1 VPVTINIGYKA
12 TENKEHS
19 IMSIEFAIL
28 GLLSWRPLTGY
39 DIKKMFAG
47 SAAFYWSGNNNQIYT
62 TLVKLHENGLV
73 SREVEVQESSPA
85 RKIYSITSKGQKEL
99 KTWLLSEPEP
109 PQLKNTFLVQLA
121 WADQLS
127 PDELNRLLEKYE
139 AEIQVQVSMLQTQKG
154 QKNVSL
160 SGKVREAYIN
170 PGLARTPREAVLWGM
185 IQENWISFYENELK
199 WIRKLRKQLFN
210 Q

>member
-1 VPVTINIGYKA
+1 
-12 TENKEHS
+12 
-19 IMSIEFAIL
+19 MSIDYAIL

-73 SREVEVQESSPA
+73 TRKVETQEDTPP
-85 RKIYSITSKGQKEL
+85 RKIYSITPKGKAEL
-99 KTWLLSEPEP
+99 RKWLLSEPEP

-121 WADQLS
+121 WADQLRS
-127 PDELNRLLEKYE
+127 EELDASLGKYE
-139 AEIQVQVSMLQTQKG
+139 AEIQTQVSMLQTQKQ
-154 QKNVSL
+154 QKNVDP
-160 SGKVREAYIN
+160 SGKVRNAYIN
-170 PGLARTPREAVLWGM
+170 AAQARTPREAVLWSM

-199 WIRKLRKQLFN
+199 WIRKLRKQLST